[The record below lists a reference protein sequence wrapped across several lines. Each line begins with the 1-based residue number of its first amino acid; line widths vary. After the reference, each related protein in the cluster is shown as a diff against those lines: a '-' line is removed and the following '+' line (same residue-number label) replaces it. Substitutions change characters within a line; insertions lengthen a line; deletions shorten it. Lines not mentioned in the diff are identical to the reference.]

1 MSPDPRSGLGLRP
14 RVTVARSHFPPN
26 HPEYPSGY
34 APEFGG
40 ELWTDDCQL
49 PSTFHSY
56 YWGSHH
62 IKQVATNCRPISLL
76 STLSKCLEK
85 LIFRRLY
92 SHLDPFLPSH
102 QSGFRQKD
110 STAYQLAHL
119 IHRLASALDEGHT
132 TLACFYDLSKA
143 CDRVWHCGLLAE
155 LYHFGVRGQAHVWIT
170 NYLSDRRQCV
180 RFNGC
185 DSSWLAVPAGVPQ
198 GSVLGPLL
206 FLAYTIDLP
215 NCVAVPTSCNQ
226 FADDTA
232 LTTVSPS
239 PTECEGHL
247 QRSVDAT
254 STWLSEWKLAVNVD
268 KTVSMEFT
276 RRPFSSDFAI
286 NLNSNTLKKV
296 RMQRHLGLVLTSDL
310 RWTAHVNQVLSKA
323 ARLLPTGL
331 KRLRCTLSKAALTLY
346 YCLHIR
352 PVVEYGCVA
361 MAEAPCTSPRSS
373 GALPKAGFQ
382 SHPEEAPVRTL

>member
-1 MSPDPRSGLGLRP
+1 ML
-14 RVTVARSHFPPN
+14 
-26 HPEYPSGY
+26 
-34 APEFGG
+34 
-40 ELWTDDCQL
+40 LW
-49 PSTFHSY
+49 
-56 YWGSHH
+56 
-62 IKQVATNCRPISLL
+62 PIQG
-76 STLSKCLEK
+76 
-85 LIFRRLY
+85 IWR
-92 SHLDPFLPSH
+92 
-102 QSGFRQKD
+102 
-110 STAYQLAHL
+110 
-119 IHRLASALDEGHT
+119 IWHR
-132 TLACFYDLSKA
+132 
-143 CDRVWHCGLLAE
+143 GLLAK
-155 LYHFGVRGQAHVWIT
+155 LYHFGVRGQAHSWIT

-180 RFNGC
+180 RLNGC

-215 NCVAVPTSCNQ
+215 NCVAVPTSCDQ

-286 NLNSNTLKKV
+286 NLNGNTLKKV

-323 ARLLPTGL
+323 ARLLHTL

-346 YCLHIR
+346 YCLYIR

-361 MAEAPCTSPRSS
+361 WPKLPAHLRDRLERFQRRAFKVILRKPLFEHCDHDAILLAIQQPSLESRRQYQA
-373 GALPKAGFQ
+373 ALLGFQ
-382 SHPEEAPVRTL
+382 LAHETAPKHLLKPLSPKPAHLAHADSELLFSSLYLTLLSFSHPHFILPHTLSTIFHRTYARSTHSQNLKEKHSSTYFHTQAHAPDI